1 MVTKEMIQEQLDNLT
16 EEQIN
21 QVYDLIENLSTDKK
35 SLAKPSLM
43 SKLQQ
48 IEIDALKISQ
58 LSWPWVLG
66 EMSVSHKIFV
76 DTWFI
81 VALIN
86 KRDQYHQKAVELAK
100 QYNRSIILWLLLMQF
115 YWRLVMLYQIII
127 KKKRLS

>member
-58 LSWPWVLG
+58 LSWP
-66 EMSVSHKIFV
+66 
-76 DTWFI
+76 
-81 VALIN
+81 
-86 KRDQYHQKAVELAK
+86 
-100 QYNRSIILWLLLMQF
+100 
-115 YWRLVMLYQIII
+115 
-127 KKKRLS
+127 